1 MKKSLVAL
9 AVLAASG
16 AAMAQSSVTLFGI
29 VDAGYASVKAK
40 DVTKSGITNS
50 GLNSSRFG
58 LRGSEDLGGG
68 LKAEFWLEGALAN
81 DDGNASG
88 LNFQRR
94 STVSVVGGFGEVRIG
109 RDYTPTFWNTTV
121 YDAFGTNGIGQAMTP
136 GMIGFTG
143 AASTS
148 TAFNSAAAVR
158 SNNSISWFTPT
169 VAGFNAQIMQAFGE
183 NAGSVKT
190 NDYMGYRIGYTQGKL
205 AAHYAGGTTQG
216 ATDAADTKYSNVGV
230 AYNFGAVKPMLFMGT
245 EKTGTAEIK
254 ATEISASIPMGAGE
268 FRIASSKYDVSNSA
282 NDFSKTALGYV
293 HNLSKRTALYGTY
306 ARVNNSGAAV
316 ASVQNNGL
324 TQIVSPALGASAPGG
339 ASTGYEFGVRHS
351 F

>member
-1 MKKSLVAL
+1 MKKSLIAL

-29 VDAGYASVKAK
+29 VDAGYANIKANN
-40 DVTKSGITNS
+40 TSKSGITNS
-50 GLNSSRFG
+50 GLNSSRLGF
-58 LRGSEDLGGG
+58 RGVEDLGGG
-68 LKAEFWLEGALAN
+68 LSAEFHLEGALAN

-94 STVSVVGGFGEVRIG
+94 STVSVKGGMGELRIG

-121 YDAFGTNGIGQAMTP
+121 YDVFGTNGIGQALTP
-136 GMIGFTG
+136 NMIAFAG
-143 AASTS
+143 ASSTYNS
-148 TAFNSAAAVR
+148 TAGVR

-169 VAGFNAQIMQAFGE
+169 VGGFNAQIMQAFGE

-190 NDYMGYRIGYTQGKL
+190 NNYMGFRLGYTQGAL
-205 AAHYAGGTTQG
+205 AANYAQG
-216 ATDAADTKYSNVGV
+216 KTEGAADAADTKYSNFGV
-230 AYNFGAVKPMLFMGT
+230 AYNFGAVKPMLFMGS
-245 EKTGTAEIK
+245 EKTGTTEIK
-254 ATEISASIPMGAGE
+254 ATEVSASVPMGAGE

-282 NDFSKTALGYV
+282 NDFTKNAVGYV
-293 HNLSKRTALYGTY
+293 HNLSKRTAVYGTY
-306 ARVNNSGAAV
+306 ARVNNKAGQV

-324 TQIVSPALGASAPGG
+324 TQVATGSVGASAPGG